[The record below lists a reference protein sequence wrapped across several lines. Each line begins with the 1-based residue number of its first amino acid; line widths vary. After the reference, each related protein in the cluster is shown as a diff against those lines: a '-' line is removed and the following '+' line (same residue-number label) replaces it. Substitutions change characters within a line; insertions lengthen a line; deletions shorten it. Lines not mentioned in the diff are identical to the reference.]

1 MIIDSVLEIIGETP
15 LLNLSKIS
23 VENGAVLYGKA
34 EFLNPMGS
42 VKDRPAMAMIEAA
55 EISGEL
61 KKGMTIIEAT
71 SGNTGIGL
79 AMVAAV
85 KGYKLELYIDKDV
98 SRGICKIAEY
108 MGAKLIES
116 DGFALAV
123 EDAKAKWIG
132 NKNKYYLAGQF
143 DNEENPKIH
152 SKTTAREIIRDVGPR
167 IKAFVASYGS
177 GGSFSGI
184 GTELKKYNNDIQ
196 LILVEPKGMSRFSNN
211 NVSCSEIHGIG
222 PSFLPKNMDVDL
234 FDDTIIVNEEQ
245 ALETVKLLATQ
256 LGILCGPSSGAMVHA
271 AIEIASKLNP
281 EDVVIT
287 LLPDRG
293 DRYFDGDEFGD

>member
-132 NKNKYYLAGQF
+132 NIIWLVNLIMRKIPKY
-143 DNEENPKIH
+143 
-152 SKTTAREIIRDVGPR
+152 
-167 IKAFVASYGS
+167 
-177 GGSFSGI
+177 
-184 GTELKKYNNDIQ
+184 
-196 LILVEPKGMSRFSNN
+196 
-211 NVSCSEIHGIG
+211 
-222 PSFLPKNMDVDL
+222 
-234 FDDTIIVNEEQ
+234 
-245 ALETVKLLATQ
+245 TVKQ
-256 LGILCGPSSGAMVHA
+256 RQ
-271 AIEIASKLNP
+271 EKL
-281 EDVVIT
+281 
-287 LLPDRG
+287 
-293 DRYFDGDEFGD
+293 